1 MHLNARLEKF
11 AQVEAFLQK
20 LECPSKVKITAKIGA
35 HVTGLA
41 QLVCCIFVALC
52 LILH

>member
-41 QLVCCIFVALC
+41 QSLSAVSLLYCA
-52 LILH
+52 